1 MRLALPLSLLSLVF
15 ATIVPSA
22 ATPRAAEGVDA
33 VRRPAEERFAPGEL
47 IVGWETTDSGSAAK
61 ARLADLVA
69 AFDLE
74 PLPSRGL
81 ERLGASRFR
90 VRGVGDA
97 AAVAARIAAAP
108 GVRYA
113 EPNAVVYPAAVPT
126 DPFYGGVSG
135 VATDM
140 QRWAFGGIGDNR
152 VLDAERAWD
161 VTTGDPEVVI
171 AVIDSG
177 LDLDNPEFQ
186 NVWVNADETP
196 GNGRDDDANGYVD
209 DVNGYDFHNMH
220 GDVAPDLGDGID
232 NDGNALID
240 DSAPHG
246 TIAASLIASAHD
258 GAGIVG
264 GAPGCSLMVV
274 KIFGDDGGVKVSELA
289 EAIQYATDNR
299 ADVINLSLSTLFNS
313 QALLDA
319 TRYALDRKTV
329 VVSAAGN
336 GNTAVPQYPASYQLV
351 ISVGGSGSGFS
362 LNATAELSDLGRID
376 GRWPS
381 SQYGLGAVDV
391 VAPAVVFA
399 ASVATVGYSQANP
412 EVPAGATIHGI
423 YEGTSFATPYVSALA
438 GLVISRDRAVH
449 GRRTLLPADVLALL
463 ERTTTD
469 LPIDHSDDRPSG
481 NAWDGHG
488 RVNYA
493 SALEAVPG
501 AGAPNPVVDEVRY
514 GKKRFRAIGDGFSL
528 GSTIEING
536 TAIAA
541 PVAFSYAGRVV
552 EINGTKREL
561 GLKRR
566 GTNRI
571 VVVERGVRSAEFVY

>member
-1 MRLALPLSLLSLVF
+1 MRLALPLTLLSLVV
-15 ATIVPSA
+15 ATIIPSTA
-22 ATPRAAEGVDA
+22 PPRAAAGVDA
-33 VRRPAEERFAPGEL
+33 VSRSAVERFAPGEL
-47 IVGWETTDSGSAAK
+47 LVGWETNDSGTAAK
-61 ARLADLVA
+61 ARSADLEA

-74 PLPSRGL
+74 PLSAPGL

-90 VRGVGDA
+90 VRGGGDA
-97 AAVAARIAAAP
+97 AAVAARIAAVP

-113 EPNAVVYPAAVPT
+113 EPNAIVYPAAIPS
-126 DPFYGGVSG
+126 DPLYGGVSG
-135 VATDM
+135 VPTDM

-177 LDLDNPEFQ
+177 LDLDNPELQ

-209 DVNGYDFHNMH
+209 DVNGYDFHNQR
-220 GDVAPDLGDGID
+220 GDVTPDLGDGID
-232 NDGNALID
+232 NDGNAEID

-264 GAPGCSLMVV
+264 GAPGCPLMVV
-274 KIFGDDGGVKVSELA
+274 KIFGDDGGVWVSELA
-289 EAIQYATDNR
+289 EAIEYATDNH

-319 TRYALDRKTV
+319 TRYALDRKV
-329 VVSAAGN
+329 VVVAAAGN
-336 GNTAVPQYPASYQLV
+336 GDSAALQYPASYQLV
-351 ISVGGSGSGFS
+351 VSVGGSGSGFS
-362 LNATAELSDLGRID
+362 LNATADRDGLGRID

-381 SQYGLGAVDV
+381 SQFGLGAVEV

-399 ASVATVGYSQANP
+399 ASVATVGYNQANP
-412 EVPAGATIHGI
+412 EVPVGATFYGI

-438 GLVISRDRAVH
+438 GLVVSRDRAVH

-463 ERTTTD
+463 QRTTTD
-469 LPIDHSDDRPSG
+469 LPVDHSDHRYSG
-481 NAWDGHG
+481 NTWDGHG

-493 SALEAVPG
+493 AALEAVPG
-501 AGAPNPVVDEVRY
+501 AGVPNPTVDEVKFF
-514 GKKRFRAIGDGFSL
+514 KKRFKVIGDGFSSD
-528 GSTIEING
+528 STIEING
-536 TAIAA
+536 TTIAA
-541 PVAFSYAGRVV
+541 PVTFSYADRVAEV
-552 EINGTKREL
+552 TGTKREL

-571 VVVERGVRSAEFVY
+571 VVVERGVRSPEFVY